1 MLLTSMLLP
10 TPAPP
15 LSLLPTHAQRP
26 IPPPDVFVPVEGV
39 FALPI
44 TKTTTCL
51 RGICNERLKYEVEY
65 GLKQG
70 TSENSYLIKAP
81 GGGTVLVDI
90 PFKAF
95 LEPFRECLAVIISSL
110 SWVWCMLPHLLAVT
124 AVAQLQEE
132 AAVQVQRLTCGLS
145 TVAHTRRRDRAGCC
159 RQHVPKSVRPCS
171 SS

>member
-1 MLLTSMLLP
+1 MLLP
-10 TPAPP
+10 KPAPP
-15 LSLLPTHAQRP
+15 LPLLHIHTQRP

-95 LEPFRECLAVIISSL
+95 LEPFREWLAVIAVIISS
-110 SWVWCMLPHLLAVT
+110 
-124 AVAQLQEE
+124 
-132 AAVQVQRLTCGLS
+132 
-145 TVAHTRRRDRAGCC
+145 
-159 RQHVPKSVRPCS
+159 CS
-171 SS
+171 SMDVDIVHGFGACYHSC